1 MEAFP
6 SEGKQQIAGGG
17 QLGQVLG
24 HHKKS
29 QMDQQSKGRKDYSYF
44 PIDSCVVFI
53 FSIIACCRRI
63 RRSEKGTSL
72 RYRIAQRQFANFLIR
87 EQMLPLRVVTMV
99 HLFFHVWYK
108 MYTMIY
114 RDKSLVTK
122 FFHAPLKTKKI
133 NTTAIFFHQNHRRNH
148 HERADESTRYPFI
161 SPL

>member
-6 SEGKQQIAGGG
+6 SEGNHQTAGGE
-17 QLGQVLG
+17 QLGLVLG
-24 HHKKS
+24 HHTKS

-44 PIDSCVVFI
+44 PIDSCVVLFI
-53 FSIIACCRRI
+53 FPIIACCRRI

-122 FFHAPLKTKKI
+122 FFRTLQLETKTFTQRPFSSSKPS
-133 NTTAIFFHQNHRRNH
+133 T
-148 HERADESTRYPFI
+148 ES
-161 SPL
+161 S